1 MGQPPDVLSA
11 GAVVFRPGRQVLLVH
26 RQRYDDWSFP
36 KGKLDRGEHRTAAAV
51 REVEEETG
59 LRIRLGSPLPGQR
72 YPVGRRMKTV
82 FYWTGRVVGGDD
94 DVSGYAVND
103 EIDAVAWL
111 DVAEARERL
120 TYAYDR
126 ATLEQAMRSRPQT
139 LPLLV
144 LRHAKAR
151 SRKAWRADDRLRP
164 LLAVGREQAERLTPV
179 LAAYDVRQVVSSGST
194 RCAET
199 VSPYVG
205 GSGAR
210 LRLTDAL
217 SEEDASAASVRRS
230 VDRLVGRMGADGVGG
245 LLCTH
250 RPVLPLVFE
259 ELGVDDPK
267 LEPGELLVM
276 HLRKGTIRSSERHPF
291 C

>member
-11 GAVVFRPGRQVLLVH
+11 GAVVFRPGPQVLLVH

-51 REVEEETG
+51 RELEEETG
-59 LRIRLGSPLPGQR
+59 LRVRLGPVLGSQR
-72 YPVGRRMKTV
+72 YPTERRMKTV
-82 FYWTGRVVGGDD
+82 FYWVGRVVGDD

-103 EIDAVAWL
+103 EIDAVAWV
-111 DVAEARERL
+111 DVAEARGRL
-120 TYAYDR
+120 TYPYDR
-126 ATLEQAMRSRPQT
+126 VTLEEALRTQASTR
-139 LPLLV
+139 PLLV

-151 SRKAWRADDRLRP
+151 SRKAWRPDDRLRP
-164 LLAVGREQAERLTPV
+164 LLALGRDQARRLAPV
-179 LAAYDVRQVVSSGST
+179 VSSYDIGQVVSSTST

-199 VSPYVG
+199 VAPYVE

-210 LRLTDAL
+210 LRLTDRL
-217 SEEDASAASVRRS
+217 SEEDATAKKVAKV
-230 VDRLVGRMGADGVGG
+230 VDRLVRRMDQHDVGG

-259 ELGVDDPK
+259 HLGVEDPR
-267 LEPGELLVM
+267 LEPGELLVL
-276 HLRKGTIRSSERHPF
+276 HLHEGTVLSTERHPF
-291 C
+291 T